1 LLQQVFADSD
11 SELDLD
17 DDVGIGG
24 DPGDADSDWEYD
36 LDDGNSDV
44 ELDLTGVPNVD
55 KGHPASPVGLGQDN
69 VHSDYSDSDGGDAN
83 KKHLRRQSPSPE
95 CRDSSGIYCCAE

>member
-1 LLQQVFADSD
+1 LSVDEVLQQVFADSD

-17 DDVGIGG
+17 DDVGIG

-55 KGHPASPVGLGQDN
+55 ASPEATLCGAVQPL
-69 VHSDYSDSDGGDAN
+69 HGGCRPIGPA
-83 KKHLRRQSPSPE
+83 E
-95 CRDSSGIYCCAE
+95 CLH